1 MRAWSVLRRRL
12 RDAIDDVVVAGYEPS
27 IAGLFLPD
35 PDDRH
40 VLAAAIC
47 AGAQVI
53 VTNNIKDF
61 PTDRLAP
68 FGIEAQTPDEFVLHL
83 IDLAPA
89 RVITV
94 IDHQAAALKN
104 PPMSV

>member
-1 MRAWSVLRRRL
+1 MEG
-12 RDAIDDVVVAGYEPS
+12 I
-27 IAGLFLPD
+27 GLLFSPGGTAPD

-61 PTDRLAP
+61 PTNDPLAP
-68 FGIEAQTPDEFVLHL
+68 FGIEAQTPDEFMLHL
-83 IDLAPA
+83 IDLAPV
-89 RVITV
+89 RIITV
-94 IDHQAAALKN
+94 IDHQAAA
-104 PPMSV
+104 